1 MDQSVDTFVVEEFG
15 PINKADVRFGDLTI
29 LIGPQAS
36 GKSLFLELFKLVK
49 DHDHIVSTLKRYN
62 YILGKTPALSLPEY
76 YFGEGLSSLVKDSTK
91 VAADGR
97 DVTSKLTSTASKA
110 TKGVQESVFY
120 VPAQRILSIADGR
133 PKNFMEFDLS
143 TPYPLRFFSETL
155 RVFVQGGLGNP
166 DVIFPMKLRLKN
178 SVKDSINASI
188 FHNGKVILDQ
198 SGGQRKMKLSIGGMK
213 LPFMT
218 WSAGQ
223 KEFMP
228 LLLAIYCL
236 TGPTSSVVRR
246 DDYKWVIIEEPEMGL
261 HPKAIETVIIE
272 VIELLQQGFK
282 VILSTHSSIFVDFA
296 WTLQTLSKISDQA
309 FKNAMCRLFNLR
321 PDNRSKSIFN
331 DLQSKSVKVYYFDTK
346 NNEGVVSTDI
356 SSLDV
361 MDSNLIVSEWGG
373 LSSFATRA
381 SEIVS
386 EYGQVEEY
394 ERS

>member
-1 MDQSVDTFVVEEFG
+1 MNQTVDLFSVKDFG
-15 PINKADVRFGDLTI
+15 PIKNANIEFGDLTV

-49 DHDHIVSTLKRYN
+49 DHDHIISTLKKYN
-62 YILGKTPALSLPEY
+62 YVLGKSPTLSLLEY
-76 YFGEGLSSLVKDSTK
+76 YFGEGLSKLITDTTEVTLNNREVTK
-91 VAADGR
+91 
-97 DVTSKLTSTASKA
+97 KITSTAVKSNS
-110 TKGVQESVFY
+110 GLQESVFY

-133 PKNFMEFDLS
+133 PKNFMEFDLE
-143 TPYPLRFFSETL
+143 TPYPLRVFSETL
-155 RVFVQGGLGNP
+155 RVFMQGGLGNP

-178 SVKDSINASI
+178 SVRESINSSI
-188 FHNGKVILDQ
+188 FHNGKVILDK
-198 SGGQRKMKLSIGGMK
+198 SGVQRKMKLSIGGMK

-236 TGPTSSVVRR
+236 TGPPSSVVKR

-261 HPKAIETVIIE
+261 HPKAIESVIIE
-272 VIELLQQGFK
+272 VLELMQQGFK
-282 VILSTHSSIFVDFA
+282 VIISTHSSILIDFA
-296 WTLQTLSKISDQA
+296 WALKALSTLSDQR
-309 FKNAMCRLFNLR
+309 FKKAMCRLFNLK
-321 PDNRSKSIFN
+321 PDSRSKAIFN
-331 DLQSKSVKVYYFDTK
+331 ELQSKSVKVYYFDTK
-346 NNEGVVSTDI
+346 EEGVFSTDI

-361 MDSNLIVSEWGG
+361 MDSDQVISEWGG

-386 EYGQVEEY
+386 EYGQA
-394 ERS
+394 